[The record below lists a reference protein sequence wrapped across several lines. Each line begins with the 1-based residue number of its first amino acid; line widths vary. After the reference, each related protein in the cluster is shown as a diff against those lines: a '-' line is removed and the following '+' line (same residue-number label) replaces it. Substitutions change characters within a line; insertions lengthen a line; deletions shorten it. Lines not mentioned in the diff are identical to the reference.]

1 MKKPMSCEALR
12 EAVETWPE
20 LDRLRRLR
28 AAIIWWPYRTCDQW
42 CASRAD
48 AACNCGCERANEERA
63 VAREL
68 IGIERREP

>member
-28 AAIIWWPYRTCDQW
+28 AAIIWWPYRSHEDW
-42 CASRAD
+42 CATRAD
-48 AACNCGCERANEERA
+48 VDCNCGWGPTNVARAL
-63 VAREL
+63 AREL
-68 IGIERREP
+68 VGLED